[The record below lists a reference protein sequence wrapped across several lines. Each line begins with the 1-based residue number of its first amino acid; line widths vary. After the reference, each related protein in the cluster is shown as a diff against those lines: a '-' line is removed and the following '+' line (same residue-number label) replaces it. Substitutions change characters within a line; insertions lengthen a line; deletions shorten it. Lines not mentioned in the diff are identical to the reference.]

1 MPLAP
6 GTKLGPYEILSPLG
20 SGGMGEVYCAHDGRL
35 GRDVAIKILPE
46 HLSADPSA
54 KARFEREA
62 RAISGLN
69 HPNICAL
76 YDVGSQDSIGYI
88 VMELID
94 GQTLAERLKKGALP
108 LEQALKI
115 GREMADA
122 LDQAH
127 KRGIIHRDVKPG
139 NIILTKSGGKLLD
152 FGLARPAPAAATVA
166 TMTQATSTLPLTQE
180 GSIVGTF
187 QYMSPEQV
195 EGKELDARSDI
206 FSLGAVIYEMMTGRR
221 AFEGKTQL
229 SVASAILEKDPEPL
243 SQLLPLSPP
252 ALGHTVQRCLAK
264 DPDNRWQTARDLAGE
279 LAWVAQTS
287 GTSRA
292 VSIPTERIAKKM
304 PAFAWVLIG
313 LLTAALF
320 AVWWWKPGPPEKEMH
335 FSAALP
341 FAARD
346 LAIAPNGHT
355 IAIVGYRE
363 STRKNTLWLYE
374 LGAADAR
381 PLADTEGASF
391 PFWSADGQS
400 VGFFA
405 EGKLKKT
412 DISGGPVQSLCDAPT
427 GRGGSWN
434 KDGVILFTPTGQLGT
449 GLFKISA
456 SGGTPVQITF
466 PDRQAGEDSH
476 RWPVFLPDGDHFLY
490 LAVNFSG
497 RKDLYGIYVGSL
509 NSPKEKH
516 FINRGTAN
524 AAYTEPG
531 YLLFYSD
538 QTLFAQRFDL
548 RKFTLS
554 GQPTA
559 ILTDLQFAP
568 RIGHAVFSVY
578 GEGLLVTQKL
588 SGELSMSQPVWFDR
602 TGKQIGAFGK
612 LDIYGNIQLAP
623 DGKFIAADR
632 TDIATQNTDIW
643 TYALDRDA
651 PNRRT
656 FDPGIDSTPI
666 WSPDSSKLIF
676 SSNRHLKFDLF
687 IKDASGAKEE
697 TLVIG
702 DGPDK
707 YAYDWSRDG
716 KYVLY
721 ASGQDLWYATYP
733 DFKTTMFL
741 KAPSSLKTAQFSP
754 DGRWVAYSSNE
765 TGKWEIYVTAFPGG
779 QGKWQV
785 SNGGGTQPRWRGD
798 GKELFYLSPDYKI
811 MAIPVTSGATFD
823 AGAPT
828 VLFQTNPRE
837 LVATSEQISYDVS
850 HDGQKFLVN
859 TQAAQ
864 AEAQPMSVLLNWA
877 AKLGK

>member
-1 MPLAP
+1 
-6 GTKLGPYEILSPLG
+6 
-20 SGGMGEVYCAHDGRL
+20 MGEVYRAHDNRL

-46 HLSADPSA
+46 HLSTDPSA

-69 HPNICAL
+69 HPNICAV
-76 YDVGSQDSIGYI
+76 YDVGSQDAIGYM
-88 VMELID
+88 VMELIE
-94 GQTLAERLKKGALP
+94 GHTLAERLMKGALP
-108 LEQALKI
+108 LEQSLRI

-139 NIILTKSGGKLLD
+139 NIILTKSGAKLLD
-152 FGLARPAPAAATVA
+152 FGLARPTATATTVA
-166 TMTQATSTLPLTQE
+166 TLTQATAQTLPLTQE

-206 FSLGAVIYEMMTGRR
+206 FSLGAVIFEMVTGKR
-221 AFEGKTQL
+221 AFEGRSQL
-229 SVASAILEKDPEPL
+229 SVASAILEKEPEPL
-243 SQLLPLSPP
+243 NHLLPLSSP
-252 ALGHTVQRCLAK
+252 ALGHAVQRCLAK

-279 LAWVAQTS
+279 LDWIAQS
-287 GTSRA
+287 GKTLTPVSSERTVKRMPVFGWMAIAILLA
-292 VSIPTERIAKKM
+292 VIAGT
-304 PAFAWVLIG
+304 W
-313 LLTAALF
+313 
-320 AVWWWKPGPPEKEMH
+320 WWWKAKAPEKEMH

-355 IAIVGYRE
+355 IAIIGYRE

-374 LGAADAR
+374 LGAADAK
-381 PLADTEGASF
+381 PLPDTDGASF
-391 PFWSADGQS
+391 PFWSADGRS
-400 VGFFA
+400 LGFFA
-405 EGKLKKT
+405 DGKLKKT
-412 DISGGPVQSLCDAPT
+412 DILGGPVQTLCDAPT
-427 GRGGSWN
+427 GRGGTWN
-434 KDGVILFTPTGQLGT
+434 KDGVILFTPVGQLGV
-449 GLFKISA
+449 GIYRISA

-466 PDRQAGEDSH
+466 PDRQEGEDSH

-497 RKDLYGIYVGSL
+497 RKDLYGVYVGSL
-509 NSPKEKH
+509 KSPKEKH
-516 FINRGTAN
+516 FVVKATTN
-524 AAYTEPG
+524 AAYAEPG

-538 QTLFAQRFDL
+538 QTLFAQPFNL
-548 RKFTLS
+548 KTFAPS

-568 RIGHAVFSVY
+568 RIGHAVFAAS
-578 GEGLLVTQKL
+578 GTNLLVTQKQ
-588 SGELSMSQPVWFDR
+588 SGELSLSQPVWFDR
-602 TGKQIGAFGK
+602 SGKQIGVVGK
-612 LDIYGNIQLAP
+612 LDVYGNIQLAP
-623 DGKFIAADR
+623 NEKFIAADR

-656 FDPGIDSTPI
+656 FDPGIDSTPV

-687 IKDASGAKEE
+687 LKDASGAQEE
-697 TLVIG
+697 KLVIE

-716 KYVLY
+716 KYILY
-721 ASGQDLWYATYP
+721 ARGLDLWYATLP
-733 DFKTTMFL
+733 DFKTKAFL
-741 KAPSSLKTAQFSP
+741 NASGSSRTAQFSP
-754 DGRWVAYSSNE
+754 DGRWVAYASNE
-765 TGKWEIYVTAFPGG
+765 TGKWEIYVTSFPGA

-785 SNGGGTQPRWRGD
+785 SNGGGTQPRWRSD
-798 GKELFYLSPDYKI
+798 GREIFYLSPDLKI
-811 MAIPVTSGATFD
+811 MAAPVASGTTFDSGAPV
-823 AGAPT
+823 A
-828 VLFQTNPRE
+828 LFQTNPRE
-837 LVATSEQISYDVS
+837 LVATSEQVSYDVS
-850 HDGQKFLVN
+850 RDGQRFLVN
-859 TQAAQ
+859 TQAPQ
-864 AEAQPMSVLLNWA
+864 AEMQPMSITLNWA
-877 AKLGK
+877 AQLGH